1 MPGGPGLVPAAQGQ
15 TLTAYPR
22 VRRRARPTPATMAL
36 PGGETVAERSVRWLQ
51 MRNRYNG
58 NSLASYCSFPDVGF
72 SA

>member
-1 MPGGPGLVPAAQGQ
+1 
-15 TLTAYPR
+15 
-22 VRRRARPTPATMAL
+22 MAL
-36 PGGETVAERSVRWLQ
+36 PGDETVAERSVRWLQ